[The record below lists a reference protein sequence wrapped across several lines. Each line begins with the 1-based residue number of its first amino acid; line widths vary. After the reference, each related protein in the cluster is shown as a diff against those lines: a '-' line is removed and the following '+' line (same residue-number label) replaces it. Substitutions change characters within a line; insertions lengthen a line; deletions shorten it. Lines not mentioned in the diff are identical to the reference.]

1 VERQKEMWEQNLLN
15 AQLVP
20 MCRDQPANADRRVLW
35 ARRLLSRI
43 VVSLFYVGFFFVF
56 FFFSL
61 TGLLIIYFLR
71 FH

>member
-1 VERQKEMWEQNLLN
+1 VERQKEMREQNLLN
-15 AQLVP
+15 A
-20 MCRDQPANADRRVLW
+20 RQPANADRRVLW